1 MLIILIIG
9 TLSTILS
16 QNYFDSDY
24 ESFPELI
31 KSSYSNIVTDRYKTY
46 DTELP
51 FIYIENG
58 RIFTADGNLNWRL
71 QMWQDMISFI
81 GNNIQYSILGIG
93 YQDRFPVFD
102 INLFEDAKYR
112 LGLDGIN
119 EHLHNF
125 FLQYL
130 LEAE

>member
-16 QNYFDSDY
+16 QNYLIPDY

-81 GNNIQYSILGIG
+81 SNNLQYSIWELATKI
-93 YQDRFPVFD
+93 VS
-102 INLFEDAKYR
+102 
-112 LGLDGIN
+112 
-119 EHLHNF
+119 
-125 FLQYL
+125 QYL
-130 LEAE
+130 I